1 METQYIVLI
10 AIVALAAGGALYFY
24 MELQV
29 RTLRTRI
36 VDVDGGQR
44 FEANGFYVETQ
55 RTAKQVMVQSQFGK
69 CVRTPLAGGE
79 PQLQTGPL
87 DVTLSTAGLRI
98 EVARVTARVA
108 GQEAPQST
116 GFCTIT
122 LTASD
127 ALTHAAQNL
136 PGGFA
141 TMLTMERVPEL
152 VATSFHNFAG
162 RVRVWVDKIEHRM
175 ELDRIEQL
183 RKDEEGAQ
191 AAEQEK
197 LLAEAR
203 AGKAP
208 DAPLTEGDRE
218 ALAGVQIEQWRKT
231 AGFSGT
237 SSEVSIDAEGRV
249 AWFIDFSN
257 DGRIT
262 LHADKRTIHSTLL
275 GASIASLGGE
285 LEIGVRDDYW
295 TEEEPTLRVFR
306 IFKGLPPDERR
317 AWKERLEL
325 MRDSLKKAGSR

>member
-1 METQYIVLI
+1 MES
-10 AIVALAAGGALYFY
+10 
-24 MELQV
+24 QV

-36 VDVDGGQR
+36 VDVNGGQR
-44 FEANGFYVETQ
+44 FEAHRFSAEVQ
-55 RTAKQVMVQSQFGK
+55 RSAKQLLVHSQSAT

-79 PQLQTGPL
+79 PQLQNGPL
-87 DVTLSTAGLRI
+87 EVSLPAAGLKI
-98 EVARVTARVA
+98 EVARVTAKAA

-122 LTASD
+122 FTASD
-127 ALTHAAQNL
+127 APTHAAQNL

-141 TMLTMERVPEL
+141 TVLTMEQVPEL

-162 RVRVWVDKIEHRM
+162 RVRVWVDKIEHRL

-183 RKDEEGAQ
+183 RKDEEAAQ
-191 AAEQEK
+191 ATEQEQ
-197 LLAEAR
+197 LLADAR

-218 ALAGVQIEQWRKT
+218 ALAGAQIEQWRKA
-231 AGFSGT
+231 AGFSGA

-249 AWFIDFSN
+249 AWFVDLAN

-262 LHADKRTIHSTLL
+262 LHAVKRTIHSTLL

-295 TEEEPTLRVFR
+295 TEDEPALRVFR
-306 IFKGLPPDERR
+306 VFKGLPPDERR

-325 MRDSLKKAGSR
+325 LRDSLTKAAKRFP